1 MASNRK
7 LGNTNSSYRHH
18 LAFSPCPIRR
28 RGDANAATGSIAA
41 PREPSELRHLVG
53 LTYAGG
59 IIGVII
65 GWGVSMIINHAGTIA
80 ALVTPD
86 MVIFA
91 VSVSVG
97 IGLFFGFYPAWNPS
111 HLNPIEALRSE

>member
-1 MASNRK
+1 VASSRK
-7 LGNTNSSYRHH
+7 LGNTDSSYHHH
-18 LAFSPCPIRR
+18 LAFSPFSIRG
-28 RGDANAATGSIAA
+28 RGDANSATGSVAP
-41 PREPSELRHLVG
+41 PREPSELRQLVG

-86 MVIFA
+86 MVIFS

-111 HLNPIEALRSE
+111 HLNPIHV